1 MFRKV
6 KDYFFRGIA
15 VLLPTIL
22 TIWVF
27 VQCYRFVQDNV
38 SAEVS
43 RALVKVVVTVTKEYP
58 HPTADE
64 IRDYAVSQNESLT
77 ADPQKL
83 ELAVK
88 EEKIIDGARIEKAKR
103 YWVHGPGQIAGFI
116 LAIIAVIFV
125 GAILASVVGRAL
137 WRRLELF
144 LLKLPLVKKVYPYIK
159 QITDFMFTKNKLTFT
174 RVAAI
179 EYPRKGLWSVA
190 LVTGDGLQALKNAN
204 ERELVTVFIPS
215 SPTPFT
221 GYVIT
226 VPKEDVMLLDM
237 SIEEALRFTVSGG
250 VITPSE
256 HEKFEKQKELEDKKQ
271 NK

>member
-27 VQCYRFVQDNV
+27 AQCYRFVQDNV
-38 SAEVS
+38 SAEVN
-43 RALVKVVVTVTKEYP
+43 RALVKVIVTVTKEYP
-58 HPTADE
+58 YPTADE

-77 ADPQKL
+77 ADAQKL
-83 ELAVK
+83 ELAVTD
-88 EEKIIDGARIEKAKR
+88 EEVIDGARIDKAEE
-103 YWVHGPGQIAGFI
+103 YWVDGHGQVAGFI
-116 LAIIAVIFV
+116 IAIIAVVFV

-137 WRRLELF
+137 WRRMELF

-159 QITDFMFTKNKLTFT
+159 QITDFMLTKNKLTFT

-179 EYPRKGLWSVA
+179 EYPRKDLWSIA
-190 LVTGDGLQALKNAN
+190 LVTGDGLKLLRKACD
-204 ERELVTVFIPS
+204 RELVTVFIPS

-226 VPKEDVMLLDM
+226 VPKEDVRLLDM
-237 SIEEALRFTVSGG
+237 SIEEALRFTISGG
-250 VITPSE
+250 VITPTE
-256 HEKFEKQKELEDKKQ
+256 HKKFEQQKEIEDKKE
-271 NK
+271 KT